1 MVYSCAHMATVG
13 VKGLSISNQR
23 STAVLQAAHYCGHVY
38 VYVCKLTAV
47 NTKTADEDDYCD
59 LVVAY

>member
-1 MVYSCAHMATVG
+1 MATVG